1 MNVGAQRTLALSWLL
16 LIHQIP
22 AKPAYL
28 RVKIWRRLQG
38 IGAVAVKN
46 AVHALPM
53 GEGTQEDFEW
63 LLREIV
69 EGGGEAFLCETRLI
83 DGLTDEQVQKLFD
96 DARDADYAEIVK
108 ETRSLIKSLR
118 PKMKTDAVN
127 DLRAQAA
134 RLRKRLAD
142 IASIDFFGVIGRV
155 SAESGLAELE
165 ARLTE
170 DEPVA
175 NKAKVDPKAGSLGTL
190 RGRTWVTRQG
200 VHVDRIASAWLIRK
214 FIDPDARF
222 KFVMGKGYQPDE
234 GELRFDMFQA
244 EFTHEGDKCTFEVLL
259 DRVARSDV
267 AKSDEGKNVGGKSDP
282 ALRAIAEIIHDIDLR
297 DSKYARDEAVGIR
310 TLIDGIALTT
320 SDDLERL
327 ARGAEV
333 FNNLYEVFS
342 KKRQ

>member
-1 MNVGAQRTLALSWLL
+1 MIFSMNAGPQRALALSWLL
-16 LIHQIP
+16 LIHELP

-38 IGAVAVKN
+38 IGAIAVKN

-53 GEGTQEDFEW
+53 SEGTQEDFEW

-83 DGLTDEQVQKLFD
+83 DGLSDDDVRKLFD
-96 DARDADYAEIVK
+96 TARDADY
-108 ETRSLIKSLR
+108 ETIAKDARAIAKSLR
-118 PKMKTDAVN
+118 PKLKSETVN
-127 DLRAQAA
+127 ELRAQVA
-134 RLRKRLAD
+134 RLRNRLAD
-142 IASIDFFGVIGRV
+142 VVSIDFFGAIGREA
-155 SAESGLAELE
+155 AEGLLGDLE
-165 ARLTE
+165 ARLNE
-170 DEPVA
+170 DEAVTKRP
-175 NKAKVDPKAGSLGTL
+175 KVDSKASAREAL

-200 VHVDRIASAWLIRK
+200 VHVDRIGSAWLIRR

-222 KFVMGKGYQPDE
+222 KFVSGKAYRPDE

-244 EFTHEGDKCTFEVLL
+244 EFTHVGHKCTFEVLL
-259 DRVARSDV
+259 DRA
-267 AKSDEGKNVGGKSDP
+267 ALNDP

-297 DSKYARDEAVGIR
+297 DSKFSRDEAVGIR

-320 SDDLERL
+320 PDDLERI
-327 ARGAEV
+327 ARGTEV
-333 FNNLYEVFS
+333 FNNLYEVFG